1 MVSMATKAKGKAPQ
15 PAPQLSMQQV
25 IYMLNDRITKTEVM
39 VRENLAT
46 IEKKFGEQ
54 DQFVTDNIVDLSQ
67 INKAFADLNNRLLE
81 MEHRLSQL
89 ESPDSASKPV
99 AKKKGTVK
107 VDLSDP
113 PSFSA

>member
-1 MVSMATKAKGKAPQ
+1 MVSMSNKPKAKAQ
-15 PAPQLSMQQV
+15 PAPQMSMQQV
-25 IYMLNDRITKTEVM
+25 IYMLNDRINKTEVM

-67 INKAFADLNNRLLE
+67 INKAFSDLNNRLLE

-89 ESPDSASKPV
+89 ESPESTAKPV
-99 AKKKGTVK
+99 SKKKGTVK
-107 VDLSDP
+107 VDLSEP
-113 PSFSA
+113 PSFSP

>member
-1 MVSMATKAKGKAPQ
+1 MATKAKGKA

-89 ESPDSASKPV
+89 ESPDSAAPKPV

-113 PSFSA
+113 PSFSP

>member
-1 MVSMATKAKGKAPQ
+1 MVSMATKPKAKAPV
-15 PAPQLSMQQV
+15 PQMSMQQV
-25 IYMLNDRITKTEVM
+25 IYLLNDRITKTEVM

-67 INKAFADLNNRLLE
+67 INRAFSDLNTRLLE

-89 ESPDSASKPV
+89 ESPDPTTPKPA

-113 PSFSA
+113 PSFSP